1 MMVDLKTYYW
11 NWAHMQTTHPPAEA
25 GQDNSLWQPRDPL
38 APTIFHE
45 PWWLEAATGGRY
57 EEVTVSS
64 GGRTVG
70 RLPYLRKE
78 RFGFTSF
85 IPPELTH
92 FLGPAVDE
100 GSDSPESRNLRRNE
114 ITMELIEKLP
124 PFGHFYQQLHRGIP
138 DTLPFIQHGFTTELL
153 FTYEVMPAPEE
164 TIWRSM
170 RDKTRNVI
178 RRAQEKTE
186 LVDVEPDAFCAFYEA
201 NLQERGK
208 HSNYMFGPDARLLLA
223 TALERGRGR
232 LLGAKDESGAVLAAI
247 CYVWDDQVSYYM
259 LTTRA
264 HDTHNGVVSRLIWE
278 AMRDSAA
285 RGRIFDFD
293 VVGTA
298 GSVLFYTAFGGEV
311 RPRYLVRRI
320 TPAYSIMQTC
330 LVSSRRMAENLRSL
344 WARRRATGGTSAS
357 REEAA

>member
-1 MMVDLKTYYW
+1 MMDLKNLYW
-11 NWAHMQTTHPPAEA
+11 NRAYMGTTQPISAP
-25 GQDNSLWQPRDPL
+25 GQNSSLRQLRDPL

-64 GGRTVG
+64 GGRLVG
-70 RLPYLRKE
+70 RLPYLRKQ

-85 IPPELTH
+85 VPPELTH

-100 GSDSPESRNLRRNE
+100 GNGTMESQNLRRSE

-124 PFGHFYQQLHRGIP
+124 SFGYFYQQFHRGVP
-138 DTLPFIQHGFTTELL
+138 DTLPFTQHGFTTELL

-164 TIWRSM
+164 TIWRNM

-186 LVDVEPDAFCAFYEA
+186 LFEVEPDAFCTLYEA
-201 NLQERGK
+201 NLQNRGK
-208 HSNYMFGPDARLLLA
+208 HSNYMFGPDARFLLA
-223 TALERGRGR
+223 TALERGRAR
-232 LLGAKDESGAVLAAI
+232 LLGAKDENGAVLAAI

-285 RGRIFDFD
+285 RGLIFDFD

-311 RPRYLVRRI
+311 RPRYLVKRI
-320 TPAYSIMQTC
+320 TPTYSIIQ
-330 LVSSRRMAENLRSL
+330 SSLLKSRKIAESVKSL
-344 WARRRATGGTSAS
+344 YARAQPSNGKSLSG
-357 REEAA
+357 EEPA